1 MTVGFLKR
9 LLGPL
14 IIGLAVVLSLLYF
27 INAGSENLKNPAV
40 ISGWFLFGFLILLGA
55 PGGAFGAPG
64 GVF

>member
-27 INAGSENLKNPAV
+27 INAGNENLKK
-40 ISGWFLFGFLILLGA
+40 SGCDIGL
-55 PGGAFGAPG
+55 
-64 GVF
+64 VFIRVFNSFRCSKCP

>member
-27 INAGSENLKNPAV
+27 IDAGNENLKNPAV
-40 ISGWFLFGFLILLGA
+40 ISGWF
-55 PGGAFGAPG
+55 
-64 GVF
+64 